1 MSSKEHKKVM
11 KVCPKC
17 NAPNGPKVTMR
28 TDTFKKRST
37 DVGQVRHACPH
48 CGYTEVDG
56 VVVYMEEPMKPIEAA
71 AHLRRELR
79 QKLKEQNKTFNDA
92 ETIEFYEDL
101 VFTKIHRRG
110 IYGCVELF
118 NSNITADAVCSIDW
132 PISDGYEPKEVLDI
146 LNQWLDTRVDK

>member
-1 MSSKEHKKVM
+1 M
-11 KVCPKC
+11 
-17 NAPNGPKVTMR
+17 
-28 TDTFKKRST
+28 TD
-37 DVGQVRHACPH
+37 DN
-48 CGYTEVDG
+48 
-56 VVVYMEEPMKPIEAA
+56 MEEPMKPIEAA

-110 IYGCVELF
+110 IYGLVEPF
-118 NSNITADAVCSIDW
+118 NNKLYNEAMRDLGIADRRQKITCSIDW
-132 PISDGYEPKEVLDI
+132 PESDGFEPKEVLDI